1 MSQENVDAV
10 LRGYEAFNRG
20 DLGAA
25 TEGFHPQI
33 EWSGPGVLP
42 EKREIYRGVDG
53 VRRFWELWQAEFE
66 DFSVEI
72 EEVIDAGE
80 QVIVMAAVS
89 GTGRGSGA
97 HVRSPSFPHVWTI
110 RDGQAVRMEML
121 RTKAEALEAAGLRE

>member
-1 MSQENVDAV
+1 MSQENVEAV

-20 DLGAA
+20 DLDAA
-25 TEGFHPQI
+25 AEGFHPEI

-42 EKREIYRGVDG
+42 EKRQIYRGIDG
-53 VRRFWELWQAEFE
+53 VRRFWEQWQAEFE
-66 DFSVEI
+66 DFTVEI
-72 EEVIDAGE
+72 EEVIETGE

-97 HVRSPSFPHVWTI
+97 QVRSPSFPHVWTI

-121 RTKAEALEAAGLRE
+121 QTKAEALEAAGLSE

>member
-1 MSQENVDAV
+1 MSQENVEAV

-20 DLGAA
+20 DLDAA
-25 TEGFHPQI
+25 VEGFHPEI

-42 EKREIYRGVDG
+42 EKREVYRGKEG
-53 VRRFWELWQAEFE
+53 VRRFWGLWQAEFE
-66 DFSVEI
+66 DFTVEI
-72 EEVIDAGE
+72 EEVIEAGE

-97 HVRSPSFPHVWTI
+97 PVRSPTFPHVWTI

-121 RTKAEALEAAGLRE
+121 RTRAEAIKAAGLSE

>member
-1 MSQENVDAV
+1 MSQENVEAV

-20 DLGAA
+20 DLDSAA
-25 TEGFHPQI
+25 EGFHPEI

-42 EKREIYRGVDG
+42 EKREIYRGIDG
-53 VRRFWELWQAEFE
+53 VRRFWGQWQAEFE
-66 DFSVEI
+66 DFTVEI
-72 EEVIDAGE
+72 EEVIEAGE

-97 HVRSPSFPHVWTI
+97 HVRSPTFPHVWTI

-121 RTKAEALEAAGLRE
+121 RTRAEALEAAGLRE

>member
-1 MSQENVDAV
+1 MSRENVEAV

-20 DLGAA
+20 DLDAA
-25 TEGFHPQI
+25 AEGFHPEI

-42 EKREIYRGVDG
+42 ERSEVFRGIDG
-53 VRRFWELWQAEFE
+53 VRRFWGLWQGEFE
-66 DFSVEI
+66 DFTVEI

-89 GTGRGSGA
+89 GTGRGSGV

-110 RDGQAVRMEML
+110 RDGLAVRVEML
-121 RTKAEALEAAGLRE
+121 RTRAEALEATGLSE

>member
-1 MSQENVDAV
+1 MSQENVEAV

-20 DLGAA
+20 DLDAA
-25 TEGFHPQI
+25 AEGFHPEI

-42 EKREIYRGVDG
+42 EKREIYRGIDG
-53 VRRFWELWQAEFE
+53 VRRFWGQWQAEFE
-66 DFSVEI
+66 DFTVEI
-72 EEVIDAGE
+72 EEVIEAGE

-97 HVRSPSFPHVWTI
+97 HVRSPTFPHVWTI

-121 RTKAEALEAAGLRE
+121 RTRAEALEATGLRE